1 MMKKR
6 EITDLGTYKCEKTLM
21 VKGLEKE
28 KSHIAVGVTILAILL
43 DFANVFQR
51 YNTINRE
58 GSPLLLL
65 AMTMGTVFLM
75 DVPLSYAGT
84 VLSEFNQG
92 LRSKRDTFL
101 IVLLAVIAFLGVAIP
116 NVVLGNSVGVYM
128 LEDPAVASAG
138 ILESNMPHSNAISVG
153 SMILSI
159 LFVWTSLASFAI
171 SYYCC
176 DGLLH
181 KINVRKEK
189 LFDIENNLL
198 IYHHAL
204 AKVFANEPDLYEMG
218 MLYHRVKDILSND
231 KEADWN
237 KIEEDLNHLMRHKDK
252 FKAYFSDNKKVENL
266 LNQFQERLEIIQ
278 NQKEVRRAAYLEA
291 LGVKVNTPEAI
302 SKLAKVE

>member
-1 MMKKR
+1 MKNR

-43 DFANVFQR
+43 DFANGFQR

-58 GSPLLLL
+58 GTPLLLL

-75 DVPLSYAGT
+75 DIPLSYAGR
-84 VLSEFNQG
+84 VLSEFHQG

-101 IVLLAVIAFLGVAIP
+101 IVLLAVIAFLGVALP

-138 ILESNMPHSNAISVG
+138 ILESNVQHSNAISVG
-153 SMILSI
+153 SSILSM
-159 LFVWTSLASFAI
+159 LFIWTSLATFAI
-171 SYYCC
+171 SYYCY

-181 KINVRKEK
+181 KINVRKRK

-204 AKVFANEPDLYEMG
+204 AKVFAREPELYEMG
-218 MLYHRVKDILSND
+218 MLYYRMKKILNDDSESN
-231 KEADWN
+231 WN
-237 KIEEDLNHLMRHKDK
+237 KIEEDLKHLMAHKDK
-252 FKAYFSDNKKVENL
+252 FKVYFSNNKEVENL
-266 LNQFQERLEIIQ
+266 LNQFQERLNIIHA
-278 NQKEVRRAAYLEA
+278 QKDVRHAAYLEA
-291 LGVKVNTPEAI
+291 LGVKVNTPSAI